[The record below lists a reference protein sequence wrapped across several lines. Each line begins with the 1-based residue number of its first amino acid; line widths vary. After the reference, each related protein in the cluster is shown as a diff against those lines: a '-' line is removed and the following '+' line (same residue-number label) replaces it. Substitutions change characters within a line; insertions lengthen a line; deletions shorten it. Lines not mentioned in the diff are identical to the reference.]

1 MPVMDGFEATK
12 QIRALQDSKKNSLPI
27 IAMSARALRGDKE
40 KSLAAGLN
48 AHITKPIDPKEF
60 YGELSN
66 WLEQVNDK
74 TSLESLKGDVS
85 ITKDPFL
92 VAFDKIPNFDAE
104 LGLYRSAGSK
114 AIYLKVIRRFVDDFD
129 GYIAKIQAF
138 IQAEDFISAARMAHT
153 LKGIAGTIGC
163 MQLQEHSAKLEYT
176 ITSKKEELPLTPWA
190 KLTDLLQKLIERL
203 RKAIP
208 LAAEALGERK
218 EKLVED
224 PKAMAKLQKMLKTIE
239 PSIQDAV
246 PAGCRAAL
254 QLIEHIRYDEERMN
268 LIKQLKT
275 AVEDFDF
282 ERAESVVAELK
293 KTL

>member
-1 MPVMDGFEATK
+1 M
-12 QIRALQDSKKNSLPI
+12 
-27 IAMSARALRGDKE
+27 
-40 KSLAAGLN
+40 
-48 AHITKPIDPKEF
+48 
-60 YGELSN
+60 
-66 WLEQVNDK
+66 
-74 TSLESLKGDVS
+74 
-85 ITKDPFL
+85 
-92 VAFDKIPNFDAE
+92 
-104 LGLYRSAGSK
+104 
-114 AIYLKVIRRFVDDFD
+114 
-129 GYIAKIQAF
+129 
-138 IQAEDFISAARMAHT
+138 
-153 LKGIAGTIGC
+153 
-163 MQLQEHSAKLEYT
+163 
-176 ITSKKEELPLTPWA
+176 
-190 KLTDLLQKLIERL
+190 

-208 LAAEALGERK
+208 LAAEALGERE